1 MSGARHRANAMQRQR
16 GAALLIALLVVA
28 LATVLIAGLLDRGEL
43 AAARTR
49 NLLRN
54 EQVEAFQL
62 GLEAYA
68 ARVLLRDKADGE
80 VDANGDLWSQPL
92 PPTPVPGGSLSGT
105 MRDLDGCFNL
115 NNLVDAQYG
124 DLWRQRF
131 RRLLTVLGLD
141 AHIADAVKD
150 WLDAGSDPE
159 DGGAEDNLYLANLP
173 PYRAANRAFAHV
185 SELRLVRGV
194 GGEAYARLAP
204 YVCAVPAGNALNVN
218 TASVP
223 VLRSLD
229 DGITE
234 ATAQR
239 LWQRGEARWNDLGDF
254 VRELH
259 NQRVELD
266 PQAQQQLGVRSRYF
280 LARGDI
286 ELDGLDFHTQSLL
299 ERGPGR
305 LRVLMRGRVE
315 E

>member
-1 MSGARHRANAMQRQR
+1 MKRLRPQR

-28 LATVLIAGLLDRGEL
+28 LATVVIAGLLDRGEL

-54 EQVEAFQL
+54 EQVEAYQL

-68 ARVLLRDKADGE
+68 ARVLLRDRDEGM
-80 VDANGDLWSQPL
+80 VDSNSDVWSLPL
-92 PPTPVPGGSLSGT
+92 PPTPVPGGTLGGT

-115 NNLVDAQYG
+115 NNLNAERSSS
-124 DLWRQRF
+124 LWMDRF
-131 RRLLTVLGLD
+131 RRLLTVQGLD

-150 WLDAGSDPE
+150 WLDPGGDPE
-159 DGGAEDNLYLANLP
+159 DGGAEDNAYLTAQP

-194 GGEAYARLAP
+194 SGEAYARLVP

-223 VLRSLD
+223 VLRSLSD
-229 DGITE
+229 KITD
-234 ATAQR
+234 AMAQR
-239 LWQRGEARWNDLGDF
+239 LWQRGQAHWSDLNTF
-254 VRELH
+254 VGELRG
-259 NQRVELD
+259 QSVILSAAE
-266 PQAQQQLGVRSRYF
+266 QEQLGVSSQYF
-280 LARGDI
+280 LARGEI
-286 ELDGLDFHTQSLL
+286 ELDGLDFHTQSVI

-305 LRVLMRGRVE
+305 LRVLQRGRAE

>member
-1 MSGARHRANAMQRQR
+1 MRQGEFTVQRRQR

-28 LATVLIAGLLDRGEL
+28 LATVVIAGLLDRGEL

-68 ARVLLRDKADGE
+68 ARVLIRDREEGM
-80 VDANGDLWSQPL
+80 VDANSDLWSMPL
-92 PPTPVPGGSLSGT
+92 PPTPVPGGTLSGT

-115 NNLVDAQYG
+115 NNLGHRDFGA
-124 DLWRQRF
+124 LWTQRF
-131 RRLLTVLGLD
+131 RRLLTVQGLD

-150 WLDAGSDPE
+150 WLDPGSDPE
-159 DGGAEDNLYLANLP
+159 DGGAEDNAYLAAQP

-194 GGEAYARLAP
+194 SGEVYARLAP
-204 YVCAVPAGNALNVN
+204 YVCAVPAGNALNLN

-223 VLRSLD
+223 VLRSLHD
-229 DGITE
+229 DITD
-234 ATAQR
+234 AVAQR
-239 LWQRGEARWNDLGDF
+239 LWQRGQAHWSDRDAFL
-254 VRELH
+254 RELR
-259 NQRVELD
+259 NQNVVLD
-266 PQAQQQLGVRSRYF
+266 EAARQQLGVQSLYF
-280 LARGDI
+280 MARGDI
-286 ELDGLDFHTQSLL
+286 ELDGLAFHTQSLI

-305 LRVLMRGRVE
+305 LRVLQRGRAE

>member
-1 MSGARHRANAMQRQR
+1 MRTVVATVAKQQR

-68 ARVLLRDKADGE
+68 ARVLLRDREEGQ
-80 VDANGDLWSQPL
+80 VDTNSDVWSMPL
-92 PPTPVPGGSLSGT
+92 PPTPVPGGTLSGT

-115 NNLVDAQYG
+115 NNLADKDSGA
-124 DLWRQRF
+124 LWMQRF
-131 RRLLTVLGLD
+131 RRLLTVQGLD
-141 AHIADAVKD
+141 THIADALKD
-150 WLDAGSDPE
+150 WLDAGADPE
-159 DGGAEDNLYLANLP
+159 DGGAEDNAYLTEQP
-173 PYRAANRAFAHV
+173 PYRAANRALAHV

-194 GGEAYARLAP
+194 SGEAYARLAP
-204 YVCAVPAGNALNVN
+204 YVCAVPAGNALNLN

-223 VLRSLD
+223 VLRSLRD
-229 DGITE
+229 DITD
-234 ATAQR
+234 AIAQR
-239 LWQRGEARWNDLGDF
+239 LWQRGQAHWSDREAFLH
-254 VRELH
+254 ELH
-259 NQRVELD
+259 NQNVELD
-266 PQAQQQLGVRSRYF
+266 QSERQQLGVQSRYF

-286 ELDGLDFHTQSLL
+286 ELDGLDFHTQSLI

-305 LRVLMRGRVE
+305 LRVLQRGRAE

>member
-1 MSGARHRANAMQRQR
+1 MRTTSAGLGRRQR

-28 LATVLIAGLLDRGEL
+28 LATVVIAGLLDRGEL

-68 ARVLLRDKADGE
+68 ARVLLRDREEGE
-80 VDANGDLWSQPL
+80 VDANGDLWSLPM
-92 PPTPVPGGSLSGT
+92 PPTPVPGGTLSGT

-115 NNLVDAQYG
+115 NNLNDERFGA
-124 DLWRQRF
+124 LWMERY

-141 AHIADAVKD
+141 THIADAVKD
-150 WLDAGSDPE
+150 WLDPGADPE
-159 DGGAEDNLYLANLP
+159 DGGAEDNAYLAAQP

-204 YVCAVPAGNALNVN
+204 YVCAVPAGSVLNLN

-229 DGITE
+229 DKITD
-234 ATAQR
+234 AVAQR
-239 LWQRGEARWNDLGDF
+239 LWQRGQAHWQDLGSF
-254 VRELH
+254 AHELR
-259 NQRVELD
+259 NQNVELD
-266 PQAQQQLGVRSRYF
+266 PRAQQQLGVRSRYF
-280 LARGDI
+280 VARGDI
-286 ELDGLDFHTQSLL
+286 ELDGLDFRTQSVI

-305 LRVLMRGRVE
+305 LRVLQRGRAE